1 MALIVQDVIAR
12 AGDLLMD
19 VALKRW
25 TLAER
30 VRWGND
36 AMGAILNRKPSAFA
50 TREIVSLVAGTYQ
63 TIPESGVVLLDVMR
77 NIAANGA
84 TPGRAIRRTDR
95 QLLDDSDPDWHT
107 RDLKGQVRQ
116 FTFDDRAPKI
126 FYVSPPAIDGTKV
139 ELMHAALPVPADEN
153 GSGTFAIGAEY
164 MEAVVNYICYRAK
177 AQDSEQG
184 NATDAQAF
192 YAAFQS
198 ALGEQGAAAVASS
211 PNQPTNSV

>member
-1 MALIVQDVIAR
+1 MPIIVQDVIAR
-12 AGDLLMD
+12 TGDLLLD

-25 TLAER
+25 KLAER

-36 AMGAILNRKPSAFA
+36 AMAAILNRKPSAFS
-50 TREIVSLVAGTYQ
+50 TREIVSLVEGTYQ
-63 TIPESGVVLLDVMR
+63 TIPERGAVLLDVMR
-77 NIAANGA
+77 NIATNG
-84 TPGRAIRRTDR
+84 TSPGRAIRRTDR
-95 QLLDDSDPDWHT
+95 QLLDDTDPDWHT

-126 FYVSPPAIDGTKV
+126 FYVSPPAIAGTKV
-139 ELMHAALPVPADEN
+139 ELMHAALPDPADEN
-153 GSGTFAIGAEY
+153 GTGTFAIGAEY

-177 AQDSEQG
+177 SQDSEMG
-184 NATDAQAF
+184 NAADAQAF